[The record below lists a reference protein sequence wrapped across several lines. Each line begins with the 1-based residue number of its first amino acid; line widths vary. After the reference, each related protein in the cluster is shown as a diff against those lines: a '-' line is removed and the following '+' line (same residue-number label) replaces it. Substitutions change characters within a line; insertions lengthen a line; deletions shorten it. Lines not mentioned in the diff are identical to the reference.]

1 MATLGTFDSF
11 TTARLGIYAAQHGLR
26 VTGNNISNI
35 NTAGYTRQ
43 RVDQVSFKTG
53 GNDRYAS
60 FMDRHIG
67 SGALVRSINQI
78 RDPYLDIRYRN
89 TSSSTAY
96 YDTKL
101 SGLQEIAAILDEV
114 GKGGKDGD
122 DATKGDGLLYA
133 QLQELAD
140 QLRAYGASPTSD
152 NNTLIRSAAETLTA
166 LFQNYAGRLEQVRKD
181 TEKDLVKNVEG
192 ANEILKN
199 IRDLNKSI
207 RDAELHGD
215 KALEL
220 RDERNRQIDA
230 LSEYMHIKVEYTME
244 DVGAGIQVEK
254 LTISLA
260 NDNPDPKVET
270 DSSVL
275 VDGLYATQL
284 SIPKDKPSLNPYII
298 PSADDLANNPD
309 LEKLKGFLFLQE
321 VDPANLPDGYDAAD
335 VVTID
340 WPDADG
346 NPQQITVVGTNDPAD
361 EDVLMREN
369 DNYTIQLGKL
379 LDVKGEEWINTKST
393 WTEVQGGT
401 AAQKAVYDIQITAST
416 GWTDGQT
423 FRVAGKD
430 YTIGTDIT
438 LNDMT
443 DPTKL
448 AQFLAPK
455 LSAANTEY
463 VVTADG
469 DKLHFVARNA
479 GALGSANAPTKAP
492 SVDFN
497 PNGGGSTVTFGTA
510 VPITPGVDSV
520 KPPIPPNPPEGTEID
535 PVTGTEVTTAYVEV
549 EGKWFQVTMEKEHT
563 REVVLDD
570 NDLYGSLQAQREML
584 TEEGEFSSAADQAI
598 DENALTKR
606 GIPYYQKSFDL
617 LARQLAQH
625 FNELNQ
631 GYMLNHKGNYV
642 DKDGKEIT
650 LEGVDENGVL
660 VPAAPISKYNGLSE
674 AQARNLIGNGFILKD
689 DAGNP
694 ILDKDGKQQADL
706 NTWLDQNGGVK
717 MGGPLFTNSNAGND
731 TDGITASN
739 IDISKGWSSGEW
751 MVVPKF
757 EVLFPDDKPADGE
770 EGEGG
775 LNHTTQ
781 DININH
787 MITLIDKGLVYDPKD
802 MDPDAI
808 GKNLFTGSFN
818 DMFSNMMGVQA
829 KDSKAT
835 NIALNNDYTT
845 LVALDSSREGVSGV
859 DLNDEA
865 MNMMQ
870 YQKAMNAA
878 MRLMTA
884 IDEALDRLINNTGMA
899 GR

>member
-1 MATLGTFDSF
+1 MGTLGTFDSF

-60 FMDRHIG
+60 FLERHIG
-67 SGALVRSINQI
+67 SGALISGINQI

-96 YDTKL
+96 FDTKL
-101 SGLQEIAAILDEV
+101 SGLQEIASILDEV

-122 DATKGDGLLYA
+122 DTTKGDGLLYA
-133 QLQELAD
+133 QLQDLMD
-140 QLRAYGASPTSD
+140 QLRAYGASPTDD
-152 NNTLIRSAAETLTA
+152 NNTLVRGAAETLVA
-166 LFQNYAGRLEQVRKD
+166 MFQDYAGRLEQVRLD
-181 TEKDLVKNVEG
+181 TEKDLHENVSAVNG
-192 ANEILKN
+192 ILRN

-220 RDERNRQIDA
+220 RDERNRQIDE
-230 LSEYMHIKVEYTME
+230 LSKYMHIKVEYTME
-244 DVGAGIQVEK
+244 DVGAGIEVEK

-260 NDNPDPKVET
+260 NDNPDPKVDT
-270 DSSVL
+270 DTSVL
-275 VDGLYATQL
+275 VDGLYATQV
-284 SIPKDKPSLNPYII
+284 SIPEEKPVLNEYLG
-298 PSADDLANNPD
+298 STEAGKEYLNS
-309 LEKLKGFLFLQE
+309 FLFLMEAPTGSEALQE
-321 VDPANLPDGYDAAD
+321 FLKNNPNLTVADLIQAKDENGDPKVDDNGDPVYLL
-335 VVTID
+335 
-340 WPDADG
+340 
-346 NPQQITVVGTNDPAD
+346 GTNDPAA
-361 EDVLMREN
+361 EGVLMREN

-379 LDVKGEEWINTKST
+379 LDVKGDEWKNSKTT

-416 GWTDGQT
+416 GWADGQT
-423 FRVAGKD
+423 FQVAGKD

-438 LNDMT
+438 LADMT
-443 DPTKL
+443 DPVKL

-455 LSAANTEY
+455 LSAANTDY
-463 VVTADG
+463 VVTANG
-469 DKLHFVARNA
+469 NKLHFVARNA
-479 GALGSANAPTKAP
+479 GALGSANAPATEP
-492 SVDFN
+492 SVEFK
-497 PNGGGSTVTFGTA
+497 PNGGGSSVTFGA
-510 VPITPGVDSV
+510 VDEITPGVDSV
-520 KPPIPPNPPEGTEID
+520 KPPIPPNPPEGTVTD
-535 PVTGTEVTTAYVEV
+535 PVTGNTVTTAYAEV
-549 EGKWFQVTMEKEHT
+549 DGKWYQVTMETEHT

-584 TEEGEFSSAADQAI
+584 TEEGEFSTADDVTI
-598 DENALTKR
+598 DENAKTKR

-617 LARQLAQH
+617 LAQQIAKS

-642 DKDGKEIT
+642 NEKGQELTIAG
-650 LEGVDENGVL
+650 E
-660 VPAAPISKYNGLSE
+660 PISKYNGLTD
-674 AQARNLIGNGFILKD
+674 AQKTALENANLT
-689 DAGNP
+689 
-694 ILDKDGKQQADL
+694 LDEWLENSSQLPDGA
-706 NTWLDQNGGVK
+706 VK
-717 MGGPLFTNSNAGND
+717 MGGPLFSNRNDGND

-739 IDISKGWSSGEW
+739 IDIANGWSSGKW
-751 MVVPKF
+751 MVIPKF
-757 EVLFPDDKPADGE
+757 EVLFPGDTEPSDENP
-770 EGEGG
+770 GG
-775 LNHTTQ
+775 GMDHTTQ
-781 DININH
+781 NININH
-787 MITLIDKGLVYDPKD
+787 MISLMDAKLVYDPKD
-802 MDPDAI
+802 IDPDAV
-808 GKNLFTGSFN
+808 GNNLFTGSFN
-818 DMFSNMMGVQA
+818 DMFSNMMSVQA
-829 KDSKAT
+829 KDAKAT

-884 IDEALDRLINNTGMA
+884 IDEALDRLINNTGIA

>member
-181 TEKDLVKNVEG
+181 TEKDLAKNVEG

-284 SIPKDKPSLNPYII
+284 SIPENKPYLNPHILGDI
-298 PSADDLANNPD
+298 NGANADLD
-309 LEKLKGFLFLQE
+309 KLKGFLFLKE
-321 VDPANLPDGYDAAD
+321 VNPADPNA
-335 VVTID
+335 VQID
-340 WPDADG
+340 WTDADG

-361 EDVLMREN
+361 EDVLIREN

-393 WTEVQGGT
+393 WTEAQGGT
-401 AAQKAVYDIQITAST
+401 VGVNAVYKATLTLAAGGTLPDKITIGGTDYDIPATVTTVEGLAA
-416 GWTDGQT
+416 
-423 FRVAGKD
+423 FVAGELNKSNQD
-430 YTIGTDIT
+430 YRVTANGADIVFTAKKAGAVGNNGNGPAAAPT
-438 LNDMT
+438 LN
-443 DPTKL
+443 L
-448 AQFLAPK
+448 
-455 LSAANTEY
+455 N
-463 VVTADG
+463 
-469 DKLHFVARNA
+469 
-479 GALGSANAPTKAP
+479 
-492 SVDFN
+492 
-497 PNGGGSTVTFGTA
+497 NGGDLTLSPVTEATA
-510 VPITPGVDSV
+510 GVDSV
-520 KPPIPPNPPEGTEID
+520 APTNPQPGTEID

-570 NDLYGSLQAQREML
+570 NDLYGALQAQRETL
-584 TEEGEFSSAADQAI
+584 TEEGEFSSADDQAI

-642 DKDGKEIT
+642 DKDGKEFELAGKPVSKYDGLTAEQKQALIDDDCV
-650 LEGVDENGVL
+650 LKDENG
-660 VPAAPISKYNGLSE
+660 N
-674 AQARNLIGNGFILKD
+674 NILD
-689 DAGNP
+689 DDKNP
-694 ILDKDGKQQADL
+694 IPDL
-706 NTWLDQNGGVK
+706 ERWLDAKGAVK

>member
-122 DATKGDGLLYA
+122 DATKGNGLLYA

-181 TEKDLVKNVEG
+181 TEKDLAKNVEG

-284 SIPKDKPSLNPYII
+284 SIPENKPYLNPHILGDI
-298 PSADDLANNPD
+298 NGANADLD
-309 LEKLKGFLFLQE
+309 KLKGFLFLKE
-321 VDPANLPDGYDAAD
+321 VNPADPNA
-335 VVTID
+335 VQID
-340 WPDADG
+340 WTDADG

-361 EDVLMREN
+361 EDVLIREN

-393 WTEVQGGT
+393 WTEAQGGT
-401 AAQKAVYDIQITAST
+401 VGVNAVYKATLTLAAGGTLPDKITIGGTDYDIPATVTTVEGLAA
-416 GWTDGQT
+416 
-423 FRVAGKD
+423 FVAGELNKSNQD
-430 YTIGTDIT
+430 YRVTANGADIVFTAKKAGAVGNNGNGPAAAPT
-438 LNDMT
+438 LN
-443 DPTKL
+443 L
-448 AQFLAPK
+448 
-455 LSAANTEY
+455 N
-463 VVTADG
+463 
-469 DKLHFVARNA
+469 
-479 GALGSANAPTKAP
+479 
-492 SVDFN
+492 
-497 PNGGGSTVTFGTA
+497 NGGDLTLSPVTEATA
-510 VPITPGVDSV
+510 GVDSV
-520 KPPIPPNPPEGTEID
+520 APTNPQPGTEID

-570 NDLYGSLQAQREML
+570 NDLYGALQAQRETL
-584 TEEGEFSSAADQAI
+584 TEEGEFSSADDQAI

-642 DKDGKEIT
+642 DKDGKEFELAGKPVSKYDGLTAEQKQALIDDDCV
-650 LEGVDENGVL
+650 LKDENG
-660 VPAAPISKYNGLSE
+660 N
-674 AQARNLIGNGFILKD
+674 NILD
-689 DAGNP
+689 DDKNP
-694 ILDKDGKQQADL
+694 IPDL
-706 NTWLDQNGGVK
+706 ERWLDAKGAVK
-717 MGGPLFTNSNAGND
+717 MGGPLFSNSNAGND

>member
-35 NTAGYTRQ
+35 NTMGYTRQ

-181 TEKDLVKNVEG
+181 TEKDLAKNVEG

-284 SIPKDKPSLNPYII
+284 SIPENKPYLNPHILGDI
-298 PSADDLANNPD
+298 NGANADLD
-309 LEKLKGFLFLQE
+309 KLKGFLFLKE
-321 VDPANLPDGYDAAD
+321 VNPADPNA
-335 VVTID
+335 VQID
-340 WPDADG
+340 WTDADG
-346 NPQQITVVGTNDPAD
+346 NPINISVVGTNDPAD

-393 WTEVQGGT
+393 WTEVQGKEVLTNAKFEIPVSG
-401 AAQKAVYDIQITAST
+401 KNL
-416 GWTDGQT
+416 TDGAK
-423 FRVAGKD
+423 FK
-430 YTIGTDIT
+430 IGGVEFEVGQDIT
-438 LNDMT
+438 LADAQDPDKFAAFVAGRLTATGYTISASTDGSGKIIYTATTQGEVGKGGPAAAPSLSVT
-443 DPTKL
+443 DPD
-448 AQFLAPK
+448 
-455 LSAANTEY
+455 NTGWL
-463 VVTADG
+463 T
-469 DKLHFVARNA
+469 
-479 GALGSANAPTKAP
+479 LGNMACT
-492 SVDFN
+492 D
-497 PNGGGSTVTFGTA
+497 
-510 VPITPGVDSV
+510 PGVKYE
-520 KPPIPPNPPEGTEID
+520 KPDNPQPPEGTVTD

-570 NDLYGSLQAQREML
+570 NDLYGALQAQRETL
-584 TEEGEFSSAADQAI
+584 TEEGEFSSADDQAI

-617 LARQLAQH
+617 LARQLAKH

-642 DKDGKEIT
+642 DKDGKEFELAGKPVSKYDGLTAEQKQALIDDGCV
-650 LEGVDENGVL
+650 LKDENG
-660 VPAAPISKYNGLSE
+660 N
-674 AQARNLIGNGFILKD
+674 NILD
-689 DAGNP
+689 DDGNP
-694 ILDKDGKQQADL
+694 IPDL
-706 NTWLDQNGGVK
+706 ERWLDAKGAVK

-775 LNHTTQ
+775 LDHTTQ

>member
-298 PSADDLANNPD
+298 PSADDLAANPD
-309 LEKLKGFLFLQE
+309 LDNLKGFLFLQE

-335 VVTID
+335 VVTIN

-346 NPQQITVVGTNDPAD
+346 NPQPITVVGTNDPAA
-361 EDVLMREN
+361 EGILAQEN

-401 AAQKAVYDIQITAST
+401 AGVNAVYSYAVTT
-416 GWTDGQT
+416 GGNWNDGELLEI
-423 FRVAGKD
+423 AGKTFTVGQGEFTQDVANDADKLAAFIAKNLSNSD
-430 YTIGTDIT
+430 YVISSNGPKIVFTAKKPGAIGGKGPADAPDLT
-438 LNDMT
+438 LNNPGKVT
-443 DPTKL
+443 L
-448 AQFLAPK
+448 GAQV
-455 LSAANTEY
+455 N
-463 VVTADG
+463 D
-469 DKLHFVARNA
+469 
-479 GALGSANAPTKAP
+479 
-492 SVDFN
+492 
-497 PNGGGSTVTFGTA
+497 
-510 VPITPGVDSV
+510 TPGVDSQ
-520 KPPIPPNPPEGTEID
+520 PPANPQPPEGTVTD

-570 NDLYGSLQAQREML
+570 NDLYGSLQAQRETL

-642 DKDGKEIT
+642 DKDGKEFELAGKPVSKYDGLTAEQKQALIDDGCV
-650 LEGVDENGVL
+650 LKDENG
-660 VPAAPISKYNGLSE
+660 N
-674 AQARNLIGNGFILKD
+674 NILD
-689 DAGNP
+689 DDGNP
-694 ILDKDGKQQADL
+694 IPDL
-706 NTWLDQNGGVK
+706 ERWLDAKGAVK

-739 IDISKGWSSGEW
+739 IDISKGWSSGDW

>member
-298 PSADDLANNPD
+298 PSADDLAANPD
-309 LEKLKGFLFLQE
+309 LDNLKGFLFLQE

-335 VVTID
+335 VVTIN

-346 NPQQITVVGTNDPAD
+346 NPQPITVVGTNDPAA
-361 EDVLMREN
+361 EGILAQEN

-401 AAQKAVYDIQITAST
+401 AGVNAVYSYAVTT
-416 GWTDGQT
+416 GGNWNDGELLEI
-423 FRVAGKD
+423 AGKTFTVGQGEFTQDVANDADKLAAFIAKNLSNSD
-430 YTIGTDIT
+430 YVISSNGPKIVFTAKKPGAIGGKGPADAPDLT
-438 LNDMT
+438 LNNPGKVT
-443 DPTKL
+443 L
-448 AQFLAPK
+448 GAQV
-455 LSAANTEY
+455 N
-463 VVTADG
+463 D
-469 DKLHFVARNA
+469 
-479 GALGSANAPTKAP
+479 
-492 SVDFN
+492 
-497 PNGGGSTVTFGTA
+497 
-510 VPITPGVDSV
+510 TPGVDSQ
-520 KPPIPPNPPEGTEID
+520 PPANPQPPEGTEID

-570 NDLYGSLQAQREML
+570 NDLYGSLQAQRETL

-642 DKDGKEIT
+642 DKDGKEFELAGKPVSKYDGLTAEQKQALIDDGCV
-650 LEGVDENGVL
+650 LKDENG
-660 VPAAPISKYNGLSE
+660 N
-674 AQARNLIGNGFILKD
+674 NILD
-689 DAGNP
+689 DDGNP
-694 ILDKDGKQQADL
+694 IPDL
-706 NTWLDQNGGVK
+706 ERWLDAKGAVK

-739 IDISKGWSSGEW
+739 IDISKGWSSGDW

>member
-53 GNDRYAS
+53 ANDRYRS
-60 FMDRHIG
+60 MMDNHVG
-67 SGALVRSINQI
+67 NGALVTGINQI

-133 QLQELAD
+133 QLLELAD

-284 SIPKDKPSLNPYII
+284 SIPENKPYLNPHILGDI
-298 PSADDLANNPD
+298 NGANADLD
-309 LEKLKGFLFLQE
+309 KLKGFLFLKE
-321 VDPANLPDGYDAAD
+321 VDRANPGNIDPNDIVD
-335 VVTID
+335 ID
-340 WPDADG
+340 WTDANG
-346 NPQQITVVGTNDPAD
+346 NPTTISVVGTNDPAD
-361 EDVLMREN
+361 EGVLMREN

-379 LDVKGEEWINTKST
+379 LDVRGEEWINTKST

-401 AAQKAVYDIQITAST
+401 AGVNAVYSYAVTT
-416 GWTDGQT
+416 GNWNDGELLEI
-423 FRVAGKD
+423 AGKTFTVGQGEFTQDVANDADKLAAFIAKNLSNSD
-430 YTIGTDIT
+430 YVISSNGPKIVFTAKKPGAIGGKGPADAPDLT
-438 LNDMT
+438 LNNPGKVT
-443 DPTKL
+443 L
-448 AQFLAPK
+448 GAQV
-455 LSAANTEY
+455 N
-463 VVTADG
+463 D
-469 DKLHFVARNA
+469 
-479 GALGSANAPTKAP
+479 
-492 SVDFN
+492 
-497 PNGGGSTVTFGTA
+497 
-510 VPITPGVDSV
+510 TPGVDSQ
-520 KPPIPPNPPEGTEID
+520 PPANPQPPEGTEID

-642 DKDGKEIT
+642 DKDGKEFELAGKPVSKYDGLTAEQKQALIDDGCV
-650 LEGVDENGVL
+650 LKDENG
-660 VPAAPISKYNGLSE
+660 N
-674 AQARNLIGNGFILKD
+674 NILD
-689 DAGNP
+689 DDGNP
-694 ILDKDGKQQADL
+694 IPDL
-706 NTWLDQNGGVK
+706 ERWLDAKGAVK

>member
-284 SIPKDKPSLNPYII
+284 SIPENKPYLNPHILGDI
-298 PSADDLANNPD
+298 NGANADLD
-309 LEKLKGFLFLQE
+309 KLKGFLFLKE
-321 VDPANLPDGYDAAD
+321 VDPADPNA
-335 VVTID
+335 VEID
-340 WPDADG
+340 WTDADG
-346 NPQQITVVGTNDPAD
+346 NPIKISVVGTNDPAD

-393 WTEVQGGT
+393 WTEAQGGT
-401 AAQKAVYDIQITAST
+401 VGVNAVYKATLTLNAGGTLPDKITIGGTDYDIPATVTTVEGLAA
-416 GWTDGQT
+416 
-423 FRVAGKD
+423 FVAGELNKSNQD
-430 YTIGTDIT
+430 YRVTANGADIVFTAKKAGAVGNNGNGPAAAPTLT
-438 LNDMT
+438 LN
-443 DPTKL
+443 
-448 AQFLAPK
+448 
-455 LSAANTEY
+455 
-463 VVTADG
+463 
-469 DKLHFVARNA
+469 
-479 GALGSANAPTKAP
+479 
-492 SVDFN
+492 
-497 PNGGGSTVTFGTA
+497 NGGDLNLSTVTEE
-510 VPITPGVDSV
+510 TPGVDSV
-520 KPPIPPNPPEGTEID
+520 APTNPQPGTEID

-570 NDLYGSLQAQREML
+570 NDLYGALQAQRETL

-642 DKDGKEIT
+642 DKDGKEFELAGKPVSKYDGLTAEQKQALIDDGCV
-650 LEGVDENGVL
+650 LKDENG
-660 VPAAPISKYNGLSE
+660 N
-674 AQARNLIGNGFILKD
+674 NILD
-689 DAGNP
+689 DDGNP
-694 ILDKDGKQQADL
+694 IPDL
-706 NTWLDQNGGVK
+706 ERWLDAKGAVK

-829 KDSKAT
+829 KDAKAT

>member
-1 MATLGTFDSF
+1 M
-11 TTARLGIYAAQHGLR
+11 
-26 VTGNNISNI
+26 
-35 NTAGYTRQ
+35 
-43 RVDQVSFKTG
+43 
-53 GNDRYAS
+53 
-60 FMDRHIG
+60 
-67 SGALVRSINQI
+67 
-78 RDPYLDIRYRN
+78 
-89 TSSSTAY
+89 
-96 YDTKL
+96 
-101 SGLQEIAAILDEV
+101 
-114 GKGGKDGD
+114 
-122 DATKGDGLLYA
+122 
-133 QLQELAD
+133 
-140 QLRAYGASPTSD
+140 
-152 NNTLIRSAAETLTA
+152 
-166 LFQNYAGRLEQVRKD
+166 RKD

-284 SIPKDKPSLNPYII
+284 SIPENKPYLNPHILGDI
-298 PSADDLANNPD
+298 NGANADLD
-309 LEKLKGFLFLQE
+309 KLKGFLFLKE
-321 VDPANLPDGYDAAD
+321 VNPADPNA
-335 VVTID
+335 VQID
-340 WPDADG
+340 WTDADG
-346 NPQQITVVGTNDPAD
+346 NPINISVVGTNDPAD
-361 EDVLMREN
+361 EGVLMREN

-393 WTEVQGGT
+393 WTEVQGKEVLTNAKFEIPVSG
-401 AAQKAVYDIQITAST
+401 KNL
-416 GWTDGQT
+416 TDGAK
-423 FRVAGKD
+423 FK
-430 YTIGTDIT
+430 IGGVEFEVGQDIT
-438 LNDMT
+438 LADAQDPDKFAAFVAGRLTAAGYTISASTDGSGKIIYTATTQGEVGKGGPAAAPSLSVT
-443 DPTKL
+443 DPD
-448 AQFLAPK
+448 
-455 LSAANTEY
+455 NTGWL
-463 VVTADG
+463 T
-469 DKLHFVARNA
+469 
-479 GALGSANAPTKAP
+479 LGNMACT
-492 SVDFN
+492 
-497 PNGGGSTVTFGTA
+497 
-510 VPITPGVDSV
+510 
-520 KPPIPPNPPEGTEID
+520 D

-570 NDLYGSLQAQREML
+570 NDLYGALQAQRETL
-584 TEEGEFSSAADQAI
+584 TEEGEFSSADDQAI

-660 VPAAPISKYNGLSE
+660 VPAAPVSKYNGLTE

-717 MGGPLFTNSNAGND
+717 MGGPLFSNSNAGND